1 MCCVFIG
8 FGPLAGGAAGD
19 RERSLKSSHFVAP
32 LCWSG
37 TRLAWLCGL
46 GTERVS
52 PRSSPILAK
61 LGSRR
66 RSPRPA
72 EILGDEARGLGGNG
86 AEALADGDACGCR
99 QPEPLALLLGRFHVP
114 I

>member
-8 FGPLAGGAAGD
+8 FGPLAGGAAGA

-72 EILGDEARGLGGNG
+72 EIFGDAARGLGGG
-86 AEALADGDACGCR
+86 EAQALAGRYACGRC
-99 QPEPLALLLGRFHVP
+99 QPDPVCVTT
-114 I
+114 